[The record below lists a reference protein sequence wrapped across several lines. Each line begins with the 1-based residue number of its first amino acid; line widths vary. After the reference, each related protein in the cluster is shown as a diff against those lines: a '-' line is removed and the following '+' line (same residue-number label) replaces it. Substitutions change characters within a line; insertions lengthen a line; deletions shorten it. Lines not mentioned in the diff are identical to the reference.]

1 MRTRTQRQEAR
12 REIMQGVSDHDT
24 TLVEA
29 IIELCDTLDDVAERL
44 ADASD
49 ETRKSVERLS
59 DDLTKQLKQEAW
71 VAR

>member
-12 REIMQGVSDHDT
+12 REIMKGVNDHDT

-29 IIELCDTLDDVAERL
+29 ILELCDTLDDVAERL

-59 DDLTKQLKQEAW
+59 DDPTKHWKQEAW
-71 VAR
+71 VVR

>member
-12 REIMQGVSDHDT
+12 REIMKGVNDHDT

-29 IIELCDTLDDVAERL
+29 ILELCDTLDDVAERL

-59 DDLTKQLKQEAW
+59 DDLTKHWKREAW
-71 VAR
+71 VVR

>member
-12 REIMQGVSDHDT
+12 REIMKGVNDHDT

-29 IIELCDTLDDVAERL
+29 ILELCDTLDDVAERL

-59 DDLTKQLKQEAW
+59 DDLTKH
-71 VAR
+71 